1 MTTIEEDCRASELGR
16 FNEGAARPE
25 RSGRPCAG
33 PGRRAL
39 GALPGS
45 FRPMLRTGLLLGLL
59 PLSLSLL
66 GSCSTPDGTPPT
78 SGGTGA
84 QPGDPGTQ
92 PGDPGT
98 QPGDP
103 GTQPGDPGTQPGDPG
118 TQPGDPGT
126 QPHPEDPEKYVSFE
140 PGPDSF
146 PLVAGGKA
154 APLVVS
160 ASDHPGVIRVVNDL
174 KTDIGRVTHVEPE
187 VSLDEIPAAEDVV
200 LIGTLGRSPLVDR
213 LVSEKKLDVT
223 GIEGRWETT
232 LLQVV
237 KDPLPGVRRAFVIAG
252 SDQRGAIFGAYDV
265 SRNIGVSPWHYW
277 DDVPAH
283 KHSELYILPGR
294 YSQGEPKVKYRGFFI
309 NDENPALGTWARN
322 TFGPAPNS
330 RAPDGFDHEL
340 YAHVYEVM
348 LRLKANYL
356 WPAVWG
362 RSLFDDDPES
372 QALAAEYGIVM
383 GTSHE
388 APMMRAQDEWNR
400 HGSGQWNFDN
410 NTEYLKKYWAD
421 GIRRMKDYESVVTV
435 GMRGNGDL
443 PIDNGGNIDLMQRIV
458 QAQRQILTEVTG
470 KEVTTIPQVWTL
482 YKEVQNFWDDG
493 MRAPDDVI
501 INWCDDNW
509 GNMRE
514 LPDLSAPPRAGG
526 YGLYYHFDYVGGG
539 RNYKWV
545 DTNLLPNIW
554 EQLHLSYRYG
564 VDRLWMVNVGDM
576 KNEEHPLEFFLD
588 YAWNPERWPVERIP
602 VWERQWAAQQFG
614 PEHAAEIA
622 EVLTMYS
629 RLQSRRK
636 PELLN
641 RAITVRAGAD
651 VGRDPNNAIVY
662 SDGSPFSLIH
672 YDELERVVAEWQAL
686 AAEAE
691 RLNEELPAEYRDAY
705 YELVLYQVKASAN
718 LYELRLAGFKNILYA
733 AQGRAATRDMAEAA
747 QARLADDKAMSA
759 YYNNTLAGGKWK
771 GFQTQPKIGYGGN
784 YPDSGWQQPER
795 NNTVLEDFIWPEL
808 KQINVP
814 RAADMG
820 VAITGSDKHWPAERT
835 AAVLHELSPFQT
847 QPAQHIEVFNRGQE
861 PFDYTI
867 EAAVAWV
874 RVSPNSGT
882 IEKEVR
888 ATVSVDWDAAPKGTT
903 EVPITV
909 KGPGGKTVVVEA
921 VVNNPDVNRADLEGF
936 VESNGYVSIEAEHFT
951 RAVSADPITWQL
963 IPHIGRTAGGMTPF
977 PVTSPRQTPG
987 GESPRLE
994 YKMNL
999 FTSGKVTVWAY
1010 LSPRNNVLHSDGLK
1024 YAVSIDDGQP
1034 QIVNVTTA
1042 LNGVPMN
1049 KSWERNT
1056 SDNVNLTSTTHTI
1069 AQPGAHVL
1077 KFWMVDPT
1085 VVVQKIVVDTG
1096 GLKPSYLGPPES
1108 FRATK

>member
-1 MTTIEEDCRASELGR
+1 MVRMGILCGV
-16 FNEGAARPE
+16 
-25 RSGRPCAG
+25 
-33 PGRRAL
+33 
-39 GALPGS
+39 
-45 FRPMLRTGLLLGLL
+45 L
-59 PLSLSLL
+59 PLSLFVL
-66 GSCSTPDGTPPT
+66 GGGCSGSDDASPEPGDSGAQTGGPGGQAGGPDGQA
-78 SGGTGA
+78 GGPNGQA
-84 QPGDPGTQ
+84 GGPDGQAGGPGGSDDPA
-92 PGDPGT
+92 
-98 QPGDP
+98 
-103 GTQPGDPGTQPGDPG
+103 
-118 TQPGDPGT
+118 
-126 QPHPEDPEKYVSFE
+126 PHPEDPEKYVAFE
-140 PGPDSF
+140 PGSDRF
-146 PLVAGGKA
+146 PLVAAGKA

-160 ASDHPGVIRVVNDL
+160 SSDHAGVIRVVSDL
-174 KTDIGRVTHVEPE
+174 KADIGRVTQVEPA
-187 VSLDEIPAAEDVV
+187 VSLDAIPASEDVV
-200 LIGTLGRSPLVDR
+200 IIGTVGKSKLVDQ
-213 LVSEKKLDVT
+213 LVSENKLDVAD
-223 GIEGRWETT
+223 IAGRWETS

-237 KDPLPGVRRAFVIAG
+237 NDPAPGVRRAFVIAG
-252 SDQRGAIFGAYDV
+252 SDQRGTIFGAYDV

-283 KHSELYILPGR
+283 QHSELYILPGR

-322 TFGPAPNS
+322 TFGPAPNTS
-330 RAPDGFDHEL
+330 RPNGFNHEL
-340 YAHVYEVM
+340 YAKVYEVL

-362 RSLFDDDPES
+362 RSLFDDDPEN
-372 QALAAEYGIVM
+372 QALAAEYGVVM

-388 APMMRAQDEWNR
+388 APMMRAQDEWDRYGQSGGRYGGN
-400 HGSGQWNFDN
+400 GQWNFDK
-410 NTEYLKKYWAD
+410 NTEALKKYWTD
-421 GIRRMKDYESVVTV
+421 SIQRMKDYESVVTV

-443 PIDNGGNIDLMQRIV
+443 PIDDGGNIDLMQRIV
-458 QAQRQILTEVTG
+458 EAQRKILADVTG
-470 KEVTTIPQVWTL
+470 KDVTTIPQVWTL
-482 YKEVQNFWDDG
+482 YKEVQRFWDEG

-514 LPDLSAPPRAGG
+514 LPDPSAPERSGG

-539 RNYKWV
+539 RNYKWI

-564 VDRLWMVNVGDM
+564 VDRLWVVNVGDL

-588 YAWNPERWPVERIP
+588 YAWNPDRWPVERIP

-614 PEHAAEIA
+614 PKHAAEIA
-622 EVLTMYS
+622 EVLTLYS

-641 RAITVRAGAD
+641 RVITLN
-651 VGRDPNNAIVY
+651 PNANIATNPDSAVVY
-662 SDGSPFSLIH
+662 ADGSPFSLIH
-672 YDELERVVAEWQAL
+672 YGEAERVVAEWQAL

-691 RLNEELPAEYRDAY
+691 RINEELPEAYRDAY
-705 YELVLYQVKASAN
+705 YQLVLYQVKASAN

-733 AQGRAATRDMAEAA
+733 AQGRAATKDMAATAE
-747 QARLADDKAMSA
+747 ARLADDKAMSD
-759 YYNNTLAGGKWK
+759 YYNSTLAGGKWK
-771 GFQTQPKIGYGGN
+771 GFQTQPKIGYGGP

-795 NNTVLEDFIWPEL
+795 NGTLLEDFIWPEL

-820 VAITGSDKHWPAERT
+820 VAIDGSDKVWPAERT
-835 AAVLHELSPFQT
+835 SAVLPEFSPFQT
-847 QPAQHIEVFNRGQE
+847 QPAQYIDVFNRGQE
-861 PFDYTI
+861 PFDYQI
-867 EAAVAWV
+867 EPSVPWV
-874 RVSPNSGT
+874 KVSPNNGT

-888 ATVSVDWDAAPKGTT
+888 ATVSVDWAAAPQGTT

-909 KGPGGKTVVVEA
+909 TASNGRTVVVQA
-921 VVNNPDVNRADLEGF
+921 VVKNPEVNREAIDGF

-951 RAVSADPITWQL
+951 RAVSGDPISWQL
-963 IPHIGRTAGGMTPF
+963 IPDIGRTAGGMTPF
-977 PVTSPRQTPG
+977 PVTAARQTPG
-987 GESPRLE
+987 GDSPRLE
-994 YKMNL
+994 YTIHL
-999 FTSGKVTVWAY
+999 FTTGKVTVWAY
-1010 LSPRNNVLHSDGLK
+1010 LSPRNNVLHTDGLK

-1042 LNGVPMN
+1042 LNGIPMN

-1056 SDNVNLTSTTHTI
+1056 SDNVNRTSTTHTI

-1085 VVVQKIVVDTG
+1085 VVVQKLVVDTG

-1108 FRATK
+1108 FRATR

>member
-1 MTTIEEDCRASELGR
+1 MVRMGILCGV
-16 FNEGAARPE
+16 
-25 RSGRPCAG
+25 
-33 PGRRAL
+33 
-39 GALPGS
+39 
-45 FRPMLRTGLLLGLL
+45 L
-59 PLSLSLL
+59 PLSLTVL
-66 GSCSTPDGTPPT
+66 GAGCSGSDEASPK
-78 SGGTGA
+78 
-84 QPGDPGTQ
+84 PGDPGATAGAGAGA
-92 PGDPGT
+92 PTGGGAGGGSATGGGAGGGSATGGGAGGSATGDP
-98 QPGDP
+98 DP
-103 GTQPGDPGTQPGDPG
+103 
-118 TQPGDPGT
+118 
-126 QPHPEDPEKYVSFE
+126 PHPEDPEKYVAFE
-140 PGPDSF
+140 PTPDSF
-146 PLVAGGKA
+146 PMAAEGKA

-160 ASDHPGVIRVVNDL
+160 SSDFPGVIRVVNDL
-174 KTDIGRVTHVEPE
+174 KADIGRVTRIEPQ
-187 VSLDEIPAAEDVV
+187 VSLDEIPATDDVV
-200 LIGTLGRSPLVDR
+200 IIGTLGRSPLVDQ
-213 LVSEKKLDVT
+213 LVSANKLDVT
-223 GIEGRWETT
+223 GIEGKWETS

-237 KDPLPGVRRAFVIAG
+237 SDPAPGVRRAFVIAG
-252 SDQRGAIFGAYDV
+252 SDQRGTIFGAYDV
-265 SRNIGVSPWHYW
+265 SRNIGVSPWYYW

-283 KHSELYILPGR
+283 RHPALYILPGR

-322 TFGPAPNS
+322 TFGPAPNAS
-330 RAPDGFDHEL
+330 HQDGFDHEL
-340 YAHVYEVM
+340 YAKVYEVM

-362 RSLFDDDPES
+362 RSLFDDDPEN
-372 QALAAEYGIVM
+372 QKLAAEYGIVM

-400 HGSGQWNFDN
+400 YGSGQFNFDQ
-410 NTEYLKKYWAD
+410 NTEFLKKYWTD
-421 GIRRMKDYESVVTV
+421 GIKRMGSYESVVTV

-458 QAQRQILTEVTG
+458 KTQREILGQVTG
-470 KEVTTIPQVWTL
+470 KDVTTIPQVWTL
-482 YKEVQNFWDDG
+482 YKEVQAFWDDG

-514 LPDLSAPPRAGG
+514 LPDLSAPPRSGG

-564 VDRLWMVNVGDM
+564 VDRLWMVNVGDL

-588 YAWNPERWPVERIP
+588 YAWNPERWPIERLP
-602 VWERQWAAQQFG
+602 VWERKWAAQQFG

-641 RAITVRAGAD
+641 RLITVRAGANIAQ
-651 VGRDPNNAIVY
+651 DPNNAIVY
-662 SDGSPFSLIH
+662 SDGSPFSLTN
-672 YDELERVVAEWQAL
+672 YSEAERVVAEWQAL

-691 RLNEELPAEYRDAY
+691 RLNQELPEEYRDAY
-705 YELVLYQVKASAN
+705 YQLVLYQVKASAN

-733 AQGRAATRDMAEAA
+733 AQGRAATGDMAAA
-747 QARLADDKAMSA
+747 AEARLADDKAMSR
-759 YYNNTLAGGKWK
+759 YYNETLAGGKWK

-795 NNTVLEDFIWPEL
+795 NNTVLEDFIWPSL

-814 RAADMG
+814 NSASMG
-820 VAITGSDKHWPAERT
+820 VAIDGSDKYWPAERT
-835 AAVLHELSPFQT
+835 AAVLPEFSPFQT
-847 QPAQHIEVFNRGQE
+847 HPAQYIEVFNRGQQA
-861 PFDYTI
+861 FDYQI
-867 EAAVAWV
+867 AASVPWV
-874 RVSPNSGT
+874 KITPNNGK

-888 ATVSVDWDAAPKGTT
+888 ALVSVDWSAAPEGTT

-909 KGPGGKTVVVEA
+909 TGPSGGSVVVQAIVKNPA
-921 VVNNPDVNRADLEGF
+921 VNLAELEGF

-951 RAVSADPITWQL
+951 RAVSADPISWQL
-963 IPHIGRTAGGMTPF
+963 IPHIGRTESGMTPF
-977 PVTSPRQTPG
+977 PVTSARQTPG

-1010 LSPRNNVLHSDGLK
+1010 LSPRNNVRHSDGLK

-1034 QIVNVTTA
+1034 QIVNTTTA
-1042 LNGVPMN
+1042 LNGIPMN

-1069 AQPGAHVL
+1069 AQPGEHVL
-1077 KFWMVDPT
+1077 KFWMVDPS
-1085 VVVQKIVVDTG
+1085 VVVQKLVVDTG

-1108 FRATK
+1108 YRATK

>member
-1 MTTIEEDCRASELGR
+1 M
-16 FNEGAARPE
+16 
-25 RSGRPCAG
+25 
-33 PGRRAL
+33 
-39 GALPGS
+39 
-45 FRPMLRTGLLLGLL
+45 
-59 PLSLSLL
+59 PLSVSVL
-66 GSCSTPDGTPPT
+66 GSCSQPGEPPPT
-78 SGGTGA
+78 
-84 QPGDPGTQ
+84 PGDPGTQ
-92 PGDPGT
+92 PGNPDPGT
-98 QPGDP
+98 QPGNP
-103 GTQPGDPGTQPGDPG
+103 GTQPGNPDPGAQPGDPVA
-118 TQPGDPGT
+118 
-126 QPHPEDPEKYVSFE
+126 PHPEDPEKYVAFE
-140 PGPDSF
+140 PGPERL
-146 PLVAGGKA
+146 PLVAAGKA

-160 ASDHPGVIRVVNDL
+160 ASDYPGVIRVVNDL
-174 KTDIGRVTHVEPE
+174 KTDIGRVTQVEPE
-187 VSLDEIPAAEDVV
+187 VALDEIPAAEDVV

-223 GIEGRWETT
+223 GIEGRWETS

-237 KDPLPGVRRAFVIAG
+237 KDPVPGVRRAFVIAG
-252 SDQRGAIFGAYDV
+252 SDQRGTIFGAYDV

-294 YSQGEPKVKYRGFFI
+294 YSQGEPAVKYRGFFI

-330 RAPDGFDHEL
+330 RAPNGFDHEL
-340 YAHVYEVM
+340 YAHVYEVL

-362 RSLFDDDPES
+362 RSLFDDDPEN
-372 QALAAEYGIVM
+372 QQLAAEYGIVM

-410 NTEYLKKYWAD
+410 NTEFLKRYWAD
-421 GIRRMKDYESVVTV
+421 GIERMKDYESVVTV

-443 PIDNGGNIDLMQRIV
+443 PIDNGGSIDLMQRIV
-458 QAQRQILTEVTG
+458 KTQREILADVTG
-470 KEVTTIPQVWTL
+470 KDVTTIPQVWTL
-482 YKEVQNFWDDG
+482 YKEVQDFWDDG

-514 LPDLSAPPRAGG
+514 LPDLSAPKRSGG

-564 VDRLWMVNVGDM
+564 VDRLWMVNVGDL

-641 RAITVRAGAD
+641 RLITVRPGAD
-651 VGRDPNNAIVY
+651 VGRDPSNSIVY

-672 YDELERVVAEWQAL
+672 YGEAERVVAEWQAL

-691 RLNEELPAEYRDAY
+691 RINEALPEEVRDAY

-733 AQGRAATRDMAEAA
+733 AQGRAATKDMAATAE
-747 QARLADDKAMSA
+747 ARLADDKAMSN

-784 YPDSGWQQPER
+784 YPDSGWQQPEQ
-795 NNTVLEDFIWPEL
+795 NGNVLEDFIWPTL
-808 KQINVP
+808 KTINVP

-820 VAITGSDKHWPAERT
+820 VAIDGSDRHWPAERT
-835 AAVLHELSPFQT
+835 PAVLPEFSPFQT
-847 QPAQHIEVFNRGQE
+847 QPAQYIEVFNRGQD
-861 PFDYTI
+861 PFDYQI
-867 EAAVAWV
+867 EPGVPWV
-874 RVSPNSGT
+874 TVTPNNGT

-888 ATVSVDWDAAPKGTT
+888 ATVSVDWAQAPQGTT

-909 KGPGGKTVVVEA
+909 TASNGKSVVVQAIVKNPA
-921 VVNNPDVNRADLEGF
+921 VDRAALEGF

-951 RAVSADPITWQL
+951 RAVNADPIFWQL
-963 IPHIGRTAGGMTPF
+963 IPHIGRTESGMTPF
-977 PVTSPRQTPG
+977 PVTAARQTPG
-987 GESPRLE
+987 GDSPRLE
-994 YKMNL
+994 YKINF
-999 FTSGKVTVWAY
+999 FTTGKVTVWAY
-1010 LSPRNNVLHSDGLK
+1010 LSPRNNVLHTDGLK

-1034 QIVNVTTA
+1034 QVVNITTA
-1042 LNGVPMN
+1042 LNGLPMN

-1069 AQPGAHVL
+1069 AQPGEHVL

-1085 VVVQKIVVDTG
+1085 VVVQKLVVDTG

>member
-1 MTTIEEDCRASELGR
+1 MGILCGV
-16 FNEGAARPE
+16 
-25 RSGRPCAG
+25 
-33 PGRRAL
+33 
-39 GALPGS
+39 
-45 FRPMLRTGLLLGLL
+45 L
-59 PLSLSLL
+59 PLSVSVL
-66 GSCSTPDGTPPT
+66 GGGCSGSDGASP
-78 SGGTGA
+78 A
-84 QPGDPGTQ
+84 PGDPGGQAGGGAGAGATTEGGAGT
-92 PGDPGT
+92 PTGGGAGATTGGGAGAPTGDP
-98 QPGDP
+98 DP
-103 GTQPGDPGTQPGDPG
+103 
-118 TQPGDPGT
+118 
-126 QPHPEDPEKYVSFE
+126 PHPEDPEKYVAFE

-146 PLVAGGKA
+146 PMVATGKA

-160 ASDHPGVIRVVNDL
+160 SSDHAGVIRVVSDL
-174 KTDIGRVTHVEPE
+174 KTDIGRVTQVEPD
-187 VSLDEIPAAEDVV
+187 VSLDEIPAADDVV
-200 LIGTLGRSPLVDR
+200 IIGTLGKSPLVDR
-213 LVSEKKLDVT
+213 LVSENKLDVT
-223 GIEGRWETT
+223 DIAGRWETS

-237 KDPLPGVRRAFVIAG
+237 DNPAPGVRRAFVIAG
-252 SDQRGAIFGAYDV
+252 SDQRGTIFGAYDV

-277 DDVPAH
+277 DDVPPHQHA
-283 KHSELYILPGR
+283 ELYILPGR

-330 RAPDGFDHEL
+330 SRPDGFNHEL
-340 YAHVYEVM
+340 YAKVYEVM

-362 RSLFDDDPES
+362 RSLFDDDPEN
-372 QALAAEYGIVM
+372 QALAAAYGIVM

-388 APMMRAQDEWNR
+388 APMMRAQDEWDR
-400 HGSGQWNFDN
+400 YGQSGGRYGGNGEWNFDR
-410 NTEYLKKYWAD
+410 NTEALKKYWTD
-421 GIRRMKDYESVVTV
+421 SIKRMKDHESVVTV

-458 QAQRQILTEVTG
+458 AAQRQILGEVTG
-470 KEVTTIPQVWTL
+470 KDVTTIPQVWTL
-482 YKEVQNFWDDG
+482 YKEVQAFWDDG

-514 LPDLSAPPRAGG
+514 LPDLSAPERSGG

-545 DTNLLPNIW
+545 DTTLLPNIW

-564 VDRLWMVNVGDM
+564 VDRLWVVNVGDM

-588 YAWNPERWPVERIP
+588 YAWNPDRWPVERIP
-602 VWERQWAAQQFG
+602 VWEKQWAAQQFG
-614 PEHAAEIA
+614 REHAAEIA

-641 RAITVRAGAD
+641 RVITLN
-651 VGRDPNNAIVY
+651 PNANIATNPDSAVVY
-662 SDGSPFSLIH
+662 ADGSPFSLIH
-672 YDELERVVAEWQAL
+672 YGEAERVVAEWQAL

-691 RLNEELPAEYRDAY
+691 RLNEELPASFRDAY
-705 YELVLYQVKASAN
+705 YQLVLYQVKASAN

-733 AQGRAATRDMAEAA
+733 AQKRAATKDMATAA
-747 QARLADDKAMSA
+747 EARLADDKAMSS

-784 YPDSGWQQPER
+784 YPNSGWQQPER
-795 NNTVLEDFIWPEL
+795 NNSVLEDFIWPEL
-808 KQINVP
+808 KQISLP
-814 RAADMG
+814 SGADMG
-820 VAITGSDKHWPAERT
+820 VAIDGSDKVWPTERT
-835 AAVLHELSPFQT
+835 APVLPEFSPFQT
-847 QPAQHIEVFNRGQE
+847 QPAQYIEVFNRGQA
-861 PFDYTI
+861 PFDYQI
-867 EAAVAWV
+867 EPSVPWV
-874 RVSPNSGT
+874 KVWPNNGT

-888 ATVSVDWDAAPKGTT
+888 ATVSVDWGAAPQGTT

-909 KGPGGKTVVVEA
+909 TGANGSSVVVQA
-921 VVNNPDVNRADLEGF
+921 IVKNPDVDRDALEGF

-951 RAVSADPITWQL
+951 RSVTADPISWQL
-963 IPHIGRTAGGMTPF
+963 IPDIGRTAGGMTPL
-977 PVTSPRQTPG
+977 PVTSARQTPG

-994 YKMNL
+994 YTINT
-999 FTSGKVTVWAY
+999 FTTGKVTVWAY

-1024 YAVSIDDGQP
+1024 YAVSIDEGEP

-1042 LNGVPMN
+1042 LNGIPMN

-1056 SDNVNLTSTTHTI
+1056 SDNVNRTSTTHTI
-1069 AQPGAHVL
+1069 AQPGKHVL

-1085 VVVQKIVVDTG
+1085 VVVQKLVVDTG

-1108 FRATK
+1108 YRVTP